1 LSYAKE
7 ALKPF
12 LIKEAAMTDGISF
25 ALTDEQKMLQG
36 LARDFARNEI
46 APVAEHYDRTAE
58 FPLPVIEKARQAG
71 LINTNIPMEYGGASA
86 SLVEEAVVCEELA
99 WGCTGI
105 STAILINNLAAI
117 PIIVAGTDEQKK
129 EWLGRMTGGQLGAYA
144 VTEPAAGSDVA
155 GMLSTA
161 MKKDGGYVIRG
172 SKTFISNASYSQF
185 FVVFAY
191 TDKAARYKG
200 ISAFIV
206 ERDRPG
212 FSVSKKFDKLGQRAS
227 DTAEITLDEVVVP
240 ECNRLGKE
248 GDGFMIAMKVFD
260 RSRPTVAASAVG
272 LAQRALDESV
282 KYARERTTM
291 GVPIIQHQ
299 GIGFMLADMAMNVEA
314 ARLLTY
320 KAAWL
325 VDQGQPNTKFAAFA
339 KAFAADSAMKAATDA
354 VQVFGGYGFMKE
366 YPVEK
371 LMRDCKVFQI
381 YEASQI
387 QRTIIMRELMK

>member
-1 LSYAKE
+1 MS
-7 ALKPF
+7 
-12 LIKEAAMTDGISF
+12 DGINF
-25 ALTDEQKMLQG
+25 ALTEEQRMLQS
-36 LARDFARNEI
+36 LARDFSRSEI

-58 FPLPVIEKARQAG
+58 FPIPVIEKARAAG
-71 LINTNIPMEYGGASA
+71 LINSNIPIDYGGGGAS
-86 SLVEEAVVCEELA
+86 LIEECLICEEIG

-105 STAILINNLAAI
+105 GTAILINNLAAT
-117 PIIVAGTDEQKK
+117 PIIVAGSEEQKK
-129 EWLGRMTGGQLGAYA
+129 EWLSRMTGGQLGAYA

-161 MKKDGGYVIRG
+161 TKCGNEYVIKG

-191 TDKAARYKG
+191 TDKSAKHRG
-200 ISAFIV
+200 MSAFIV

-227 DTAEITLDEVVVP
+227 DTAEITLDEVAVP
-240 ECNRLGKE
+240 ADHLLGKE
-248 GDGFMIAMKVFD
+248 GDGFKIAMLVFD

-282 KYARERTTM
+282 KYAKERTTF
-291 GVPIIQHQ
+291 GVPIGQHQ

-314 ARLLTY
+314 ARLLTF

-325 VDQGQPNTKFAAFA
+325 VDQGHPNTKFAAFA

-354 VQVFGGYGFMKE
+354 VQIFGGYGFMKE

-381 YEASQI
+381 YEGTSQI
-387 QRTIIMRELMK
+387 QRTIIMRELMR

>member
-1 LSYAKE
+1 MS
-7 ALKPF
+7 
-12 LIKEAAMTDGISF
+12 DGINF
-25 ALTDEQKMLQG
+25 ALTEEQKMLQG
-36 LARDFARNEI
+36 LARDFARHEV
-46 APVAEHYDRTAE
+46 APVAEHYDRTGE
-58 FPLPVIEKARQAG
+58 FPLPVIAKAREAG
-71 LINTNIPMEYGGASA
+71 LINTNIPLEYGGVGA
-86 SLVEEAVVCEELA
+86 SLVEEAVICEELA

-117 PIIVAGTDEQKK
+117 PIVLAGSEEQKK
-129 EWLGRMTGGQLGAYA
+129 TWLGRMTGGQLGSYA

-161 MKKDGGYVIRG
+161 TRKGAEYVIRG
-172 SKTFISNASYSQF
+172 SKTFISNASYSDF

-191 TDKAARYKG
+191 TDKAAKHRG
-200 ISAFIV
+200 MSAFIV

-248 GDGFMIAMKVFD
+248 GDGFKIAMLVFD

-272 LAQRALDESV
+272 LAQRALDECV
-282 KYARERTTM
+282 KYAKERTTF
-291 GVPIIQHQ
+291 GVPIWQHQ
-299 GIGFMLADMAMNVEA
+299 GVGFMIADMAMNVEA
-314 ARLLTY
+314 ARLLSF

-339 KAFAADSAMKAATDA
+339 KAFAADTAMKTAPDA

-366 YPVEK
+366 
-371 LMRDCKVFQI
+371 
-381 YEASQI
+381 
-387 QRTIIMRELMK
+387 

>member
-1 LSYAKE
+1 
-7 ALKPF
+7 
-12 LIKEAAMTDGISF
+12 MTDGIGF
-25 ALTDEQKMLQG
+25 ALTSEQKMLQQ
-36 LARDFARNEI
+36 LARDFSRSEI
-46 APVAEHYDRTAE
+46 APVAEHYDRAAE
-58 FPLPVIEKARQAG
+58 FPIPVIEKARQAG
-71 LINTNIPMEYGGASA
+71 LINTNIPLDYGGGGA
-86 SLVEEAVVCEELA
+86 SLVEEALVCEELA

-105 STAILINNLAAI
+105 STTIMINNLAAI
-117 PIIVAGTDEQKK
+117 PIIVAGNDEQKK
-129 EWLGRMTGGQLGAYA
+129 QWLGAMCEGQLGSYA

-161 MKKDGGYVIRG
+161 TKKGSEYVIKG
-172 SKTFISNASYSQF
+172 SKTFISNASYSNF

-191 TDKAARYKG
+191 TDKAAKHRG
-200 ISAFIV
+200 MSAFIV

-248 GDGFMIAMKVFD
+248 GDGFKIAMMVFD

-272 LAQRALDESV
+272 LAQRAVDECV
-282 KYARERTTM
+282 KYAKERTTF
-291 GVPIIQHQ
+291 GVPIWQHQ
-299 GIGFMLADMAMNVEA
+299 GIGFMIADMAMNVEA
-314 ARLLTY
+314 SRLLAW

-325 VDQGQPNTKFAAFA
+325 VDEGQSNTKLAAYA
-339 KAFAADSAMKAATDA
+339 KAFAADTAMKTTVDA

-371 LMRDCKVFQI
+371 LMRDVKVFQI
-381 YEASQI
+381 YEGTSQV
-387 QRTIIMRELMK
+387 QRTIIMRELFK

>member
-1 LSYAKE
+1 MS
-7 ALKPF
+7 
-12 LIKEAAMTDGISF
+12 DGIDF
-25 ALTDEQKMLQG
+25 ALTSEQKMLQQ

-58 FPLPVIEKARQAG
+58 FPLTVIEKARQAG
-71 LINTNIPMEYGGASA
+71 LINTNIPMEYDGGGA
-86 SLVEEAVVCEELA
+86 SLVEEALVCEELA

-105 STAILINNLAAI
+105 STTIMINNLAAI
-117 PIIVAGTDEQKK
+117 PIIVAGSDEQKK
-129 EWLGRMTGGQLGAYA
+129 EWLSRMTGGELGSYA

-155 GMLSTA
+155 GMQSTA
-161 MKKDGGYVIRG
+161 TKKGAEYVIKG

-191 TDKAARYKG
+191 TDKAAKYKG

-227 DTAEITLDEVVVP
+227 DTAEITFDDIVVP

-282 KYARERTTM
+282 KYAKERTTM

-314 ARLLTY
+314 ARLLSL

-325 VDQGQPNTKFAAFA
+325 VDQGQSNTKLAAFA

-381 YEASQI
+381 YEGTSQI
-387 QRTIIMRELMK
+387 QRTIIMRELMR

>member
-1 LSYAKE
+1 MS
-7 ALKPF
+7 
-12 LIKEAAMTDGISF
+12 DGFNF
-25 ALTDEQKMLQG
+25 ALSEEQKMLQA

-46 APVAEHYDRTAE
+46 APVAEHYDQTGE

-71 LINTNIPMEYGGASA
+71 LINTNIPMEYGGAGA

-105 STAILINNLAAI
+105 STSILINNLAAI

-129 EWLGRMTGGQLGAYA
+129 EWLGRMMGGQLGAYA

-161 MKKDGGYVIRG
+161 VKKDGEYVLRG
-172 SKTFISNASYSQF
+172 SKTFISNASHSQF

-227 DTAEITLDEVVVP
+227 DTAEITLEEVVVP
-240 ECNRLGKE
+240 EANRLGKE

-282 KYARERTTM
+282 KYAKERTTM

-314 ARLLTY
+314 ARLLAY

-354 VQVFGGYGFMKE
+354 VQVLGGYGYMKE

-381 YEASQI
+381 YEGTSQI
-387 QRTIIMRELMK
+387 QRTIIMRELMR

>member
-1 LSYAKE
+1 MS
-7 ALKPF
+7 
-12 LIKEAAMTDGISF
+12 DGINF
-25 ALTDEQKMLQG
+25 ALTEEQKMLQA

-46 APVAEHYDRTAE
+46 APVAEHYDRTGD
-58 FPLPVIEKARQAG
+58 FPLPVIDKARLAG
-71 LINTNIPMEYGGASA
+71 LINTNIPMEYGGVGA
-86 SLVEEAVVCEELA
+86 SLVEEVLVCEELA

-105 STAILINNLAAI
+105 STSILINNLAAV
-117 PIIVAGTDEQKK
+117 PIIIAGSEEQKTQ
-129 EWLGRMTGGQLGAYA
+129 WLGRMTDGQLGSYA

-161 MKKDGGYVIRG
+161 TKKGGDYVLKG

-191 TDKAARYKG
+191 TDKAAKRNG
-200 ISAFIV
+200 MSAFIV

-248 GDGFMIAMKVFD
+248 GDGFKIAMQVFD

-272 LAQRALDESV
+272 LAQRAVDESV
-282 KYARERTTM
+282 KYAKERTTF
-291 GVPIIQHQ
+291 GVHIWRHQ
-299 GIGFMLADMAMNVEA
+299 GVGFMIADMAMNVEA
-314 ARLLTY
+314 ARLLAL

-325 VDQGQPNTKFAAFA
+325 IDQGQPNTKFAAFA
-339 KAFAADSAMKAATDA
+339 KAFAADSAMKTATDA

-371 LMRDCKVFQI
+371 LMRDVKVFQI
-381 YEASQI
+381 YEGTSQI
-387 QRTIIMRELMK
+387 QRTIIMRELFK

>member
-1 LSYAKE
+1 MS
-7 ALKPF
+7 
-12 LIKEAAMTDGISF
+12 DGINF
-25 ALTDEQKMLQG
+25 ALTEEQKMLQA

-71 LINTNIPMEYGGASA
+71 LINTNIPMEYGGVGA

-105 STAILINNLAAI
+105 STSILINNLAAI
-117 PIIVAGTDEQKK
+117 PIIVAGSEEQKK
-129 EWLGRMTGGQLGAYA
+129 IWLGRMTGGQLGAYA

-161 MKKDGGYVIRG
+161 TRKSDEYVIKG

-191 TDKAARYKG
+191 TDKAAKYKG

-227 DTAEITLDEVVVP
+227 DTAEITFDEVVVP

-282 KYARERTTM
+282 KYATERTTM

-314 ARLLTY
+314 ARLLTF

-325 VDQGQPNTKFAAFA
+325 VDQGQPNTKLAAFA

-381 YEASQI
+381 YEGTSQI
-387 QRTIIMRELMK
+387 QRTIIMRELMR